1 MNAGAASA
9 AGARSRAPQGDVSG
23 PSDEELMDR
32 YCAGETAAFDELFK
46 RFQGRLVRFLTQM
59 VGPTTAVDVAQ
70 ITFLKVHEN
79 RHRYKTG
86 HNLAAWVFTIAR
98 NTALDHIRSA
108 PRRREVTGLEIDP
121 GEDGPRRDLFSDQRV
136 RDAIGAL
143 PDDQKQ
149 VILLHWFGGLTFEE
163 VSSIVGATSAAVRV
177 RAHRGYEKLL
187 AALGPMQQEA
197 QG

>member
-1 MNAGAASA
+1 
-9 AGARSRAPQGDVSG
+9 VSG